1 MNKEIWIVAEHFEN
15 RVRPVTSDLV
25 AFARKMG
32 GEVKAVIL
40 GHPVKPLAEDV
51 AQKTGCEVTGI
62 DSPGAA
68 VYNSE
73 VYRNLIKKLCE
84 RNQPRYLL
92 VPHTPFGWDFAP
104 ALAVDL
110 GYSSISAVT
119 DFNPENSTFI
129 RQILNG
135 KLLEELKSPPGCSA
149 VVTVMPGSA
158 QPGITS
164 SPSPCPP
171 PSRGRDISSPLSLIS
186 PPSMGGDE
194 GEGDKPIN
202 KSGSVRILE
211 FEIPPVKTR
220 TIRYLPAKPGTVN
233 LKDAEVIVAAGRG
246 LKVPERIE
254 LIRELASL
262 FKRGA
267 VGASRPL
274 CDQGWLPLEHQVG
287 MTGATVS
294 PKLYLAC
301 GISGALQHTMGMKNS
316 GLIVAVNTDRKA
328 PILQVAHFC
337 VNTDL
342 SKFIPVLIKNI
353 RKSRE

>member
-1 MNKEIWIVAEHFEN
+1 MNKDIWIIAEHFDG
-15 RVRPVTSDLV
+15 RVRPVTWELA
-25 AFARKMG
+25 AFARKIG
-32 GEVKAVIL
+32 GETKIMIL
-40 GHPVKPLAEDV
+40 GHPVKPLAGEI
-51 AQKTGCEVTGI
+51 ARQTGAEVIGI
-62 DSPGAA
+62 DSPGAS

-73 VYRNLIKKLCE
+73 VYRNLIKILCE
-84 RNQPRYLL
+84 RDHPRYIL
-92 VPHTPFGWDFAP
+92 VPHTPFGWDYAP

-110 GYSSISAVT
+110 GFSSLAAVT
-119 DFNPENSTFI
+119 DFNPGNSTFI

-158 QPGITS
+158 QLETGNTRS
-164 SPSPCPP
+164 A
-171 PSRGRDISSPLSLIS
+171 
-186 PPSMGGDE
+186 
-194 GEGDKPIN
+194 
-202 KSGSVRILE
+202 GSVRILE

-220 TIRYLPAKPGTVN
+220 TIRYLPAKPGTFN

-274 CDQGWLPLEHQVG
+274 CDQGWLPLGHQVG
-287 MTGATVS
+287 MTGSTVS

-301 GISGALQHTMGMKNS
+301 GISGALQHTVGMKNS

-328 PILQVAHFC
+328 PIFQVAHVC
-337 VNTDL
+337 VNADL
-342 SKFIPVLIKNI
+342 SQFIPVLIEKI
-353 RKSRE
+353 RKFRG

>member
-1 MNKEIWIVAEHFEN
+1 MNKDIWIIAEHFEN

-92 VPHTPFGWDFAP
+92 VPHTPLGWDFAP

-158 QPGITS
+158 NPEPDNTR
-164 SPSPCPP
+164 PP
-171 PSRGRDISSPLSLIS
+171 
-186 PPSMGGDE
+186 
-194 GEGDKPIN
+194 
-202 KSGSVRILE
+202 GSVKILE
-211 FEIPPVKTR
+211 FESPPVKTR

-316 GLIVAVNTDRKA
+316 SLIVAVNTDRKA

-353 RKSRE
+353 RKFRG

>member
-1 MNKEIWIVAEHFEN
+1 MNKDIWIIAEHFDG
-15 RVRPVTSDLV
+15 RIRPVNSELI
-25 AFARKMG
+25 AFARKIP
-32 GEVKAVIL
+32 GEIKVIVI
-40 GHPVKPLAEDV
+40 GHPVKPLAEEI
-51 AQKTGCEVTGI
+51 ARATGCDVIGL
-62 DSPGAA
+62 DSPAA
-68 VYNSE
+68 VLYNSE
-73 VYRNLIKKLCE
+73 VYRYLIKKLCGQD
-84 RNQPRYLL
+84 QPRYLL
-92 VPHTPFGWDFAP
+92 VPHTPFGWDYAP

-110 GYSSISAVT
+110 GFSAIASVT
-119 DFNPENSTFI
+119 DFNPGNSTFI

-149 VVTVMPGSA
+149 VVTVMPGSVK
-158 QPGITS
+158 PETEIITS
-164 SPSPCPP
+164 P
-171 PSRGRDISSPLSLIS
+171 
-186 PPSMGGDE
+186 
-194 GEGDKPIN
+194 
-202 KSGSVRILE
+202 GSVRILE
-211 FEIPPVKTR
+211 FEIPQLKTR
-220 TIRYLPAKPGTVN
+220 TIRYLPAQPGTVN

-246 LKVPERIE
+246 LKVQERIE

-274 CDQGWLPLEHQVG
+274 CDQGWLPLGHQVG
-287 MTGATVS
+287 MTGSTVS

-342 SKFIPVLIKNI
+342 SQFIPVLIEKI
-353 RKSRE
+353 RKLHE